1 MYEYLKLTF
10 KKDEKTKEK
19 YQDIMY
25 EARKLYKGK
34 LDSDIIIEA
43 LESKLRSLNCECEGD
58 EK

>member
-1 MYEYLKLTF
+1 MYKELKIRF
-10 KKDEKTKEK
+10 KETENKQK

-43 LESKLRSLNCECEGD
+43 VESKLRSLNCEVPD
-58 EK
+58 E

>member
-10 KKDEKTKEK
+10 KKGDKTKEK

-25 EARKLYKGK
+25 KARKLYKGK